1 MTISTSLRYNLRV
14 STHPTPEKALK
25 AWRSQ
30 QRLSLKKAG
39 AAVGVSAPTW
49 LDWERGK
56 KRPGKGPRRDLV
68 EAVTGIPADAWATP
82 ADRALDARLKAAQ
95 ADPSPPRPTSRTP
108 RTKKGPSQAAKPS
121 RRKPARS
128 RSAKSPGPK
137 KARAERV
144 EQPQVE
150 QPQAETKAA

>member
-1 MTISTSLRYNLRV
+1 M

-68 EAVTGIPADAWATP
+68 EGVTGIPADAWATP

-95 ADPSPPRPTSRTP
+95 ADLLLGAPLSPTTKRARTGGH
-108 RTKKGPSQAAKPS
+108 RAAK
-121 RRKPARS
+121 RR
-128 RSAKSPGPK
+128 
-137 KARAERV
+137 
-144 EQPQVE
+144 
-150 QPQAETKAA
+150 AA